1 MSTNTLPLPASHF
14 IPLSQAVEMTARYRL
29 EIENILAQEYRNR
42 DILAISETFSR
53 DAFDALLAVPGCAG
67 LRMYYGMDETLK
79 VHAIIVAIN
88 DQNQDLLPAA
98 PLAGN
103 NAVED
108 GDPPILE
115 EGQRCPPLCP
125 IGSPLNQ

>member
-1 MSTNTLPLPASHF
+1 MSTNTLPLPSSHF
-14 IPLSQAVEMTARYRL
+14 ISLQQAIEMTARYRS
-29 EIENILAQEYRNR
+29 EMENILAHEYRSS

-53 DAFDALLAVPGCAG
+53 DAFDELLAVPGCAG
-67 LRMYYGMDETLK
+67 LRMYYGMDETFK
-79 VHAIIVAIN
+79 VHAIIVAVN
-88 DQNQDLLPAA
+88 AQNQDLLPAA
-98 PLAGN
+98 LPSGTN
-103 NAVED
+103 TTED